1 MAKGFEI
8 FFFHFLEDSFQ
19 VKNVESIHA
28 WHPEKKNS
36 CNIATLQNPKFLPKG
51 S

>member
-8 FFFHFLEDSFQ
+8 FFFHFLEDCFQ

-36 CNIATLQNPKFLPKG
+36 CKTQNFSLRDHNFHG
-51 S
+51 N